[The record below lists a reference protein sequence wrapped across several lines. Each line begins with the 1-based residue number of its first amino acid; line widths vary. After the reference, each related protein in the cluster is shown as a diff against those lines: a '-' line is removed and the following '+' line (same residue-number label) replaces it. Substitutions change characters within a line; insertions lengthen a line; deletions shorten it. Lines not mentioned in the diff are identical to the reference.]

1 VKRIG
6 NIYDQ
11 ICSIEN
17 LRLADEK
24 ARKGKLRSY
33 GVRRHDRS
41 RDLNI
46 EQLHRQLISGTFRTS
61 KYETFK
67 IKCDNG
73 KEREIYRL
81 PYYPDRIV
89 HHAVMSVLEPIWVNI
104 FTQDTY
110 SCIKNRGI
118 HAAVKKLQRILKSN
132 QADTVFCLKI
142 DVRKF
147 YPNIDHEILKAIIRR
162 KIKDNR
168 LLQLLDSIVASAPG
182 VPIGNYLSQ
191 YFANLYLTYFDHWL
205 KEVLK
210 VKYYFRYADDI
221 IILSSSKEQLRA
233 YLVAIQEY
241 LQAELRLEVK
251 GNYQIF
257 PVSSRGIDFLGYV
270 FFHTHTLL
278 RKSIKQRF
286 CRKVA
291 RLNKSEIL
299 EAKYKQKVCAWW
311 GWAKYCDSR
320 HLIQKLTKNSKYE
333 IKFKRAS

>member
-1 VKRIG
+1 MKRIG
-6 NIYDQ
+6 NIYDK

-33 GVRRHDRS
+33 GVRRHDRR

-46 EQLHRQLISGTFRTS
+46 QELHKKLMSGTFVTS
-61 KYETFK
+61 KYEIFTL
-67 IKCDNG
+67 KCDNG

-81 PYYPDRIV
+81 PYYPDRVV
-89 HHAVMSVLEPIWVNI
+89 HHAIMNVLEPIWVST
-104 FTQDTY
+104 FTADTY

-132 QADTVFCLKI
+132 PQETRYCLKI

-147 YPNIDHEILKAIIRR
+147 YPNIDHDILKAIVRR
-162 KIKDNR
+162 KLKDQR
-168 LLQLLDSIVASAPG
+168 LLKLLDSIIDSAPG

-191 YFANLYLTYFDHWL
+191 YFANLYLSYFDHWI
-205 KEVLK
+205 KEVLSA
-210 VKYYFRYADDI
+210 KYYFRYADDVV
-221 IILSSSKEQLRA
+221 ILSASKMQLRA

-257 PVSSRGIDFLGYV
+257 PVASRGIDFLGYV
-270 FFHTHTLL
+270 FFHSHTLL
-278 RKSIKQRF
+278 RKTIKQRF
-286 CRKVA
+286 CKKVSK
-291 RLNKSEIL
+291 LNKVDIAEK
-299 EAKYKQKVCAWW
+299 KYKQKVCSWW

-320 HLIQKLTKNSKYE
+320 HLIQKLFKNSKYE

>member
-1 VKRIG
+1 MKRIG
-6 NIYDQ
+6 NIYDK

-33 GVRRHDRS
+33 GVRRHDRR

-46 EQLHRQLISGTFRTS
+46 QELHKKLMSGSFVTS
-61 KYETFK
+61 KYEIFTL
-67 IKCDNG
+67 KCDNG

-89 HHAVMSVLEPIWVNI
+89 HHAIMNVLEPIWVRT
-104 FTQDTY
+104 FTADTY

-132 QADTVFCLKI
+132 PQETRYCLKI

-147 YPNIDHEILKAIIRR
+147 YPNIDHDILKVIVRR
-162 KIKDNR
+162 KLKDQR
-168 LLQLLDSIVASAPG
+168 LLKLLDSIIDSAPG

-191 YFANLYLTYFDHWL
+191 YFANLYLAYFDHWI
-205 KEVLK
+205 KEV
-210 VKYYFRYADDI
+210 VGAKYYFRYADDI
-221 IILSSSKEQLRA
+221 VILSSSKEKLRA
-233 YLVAIQEY
+233 YLVAVQEY

-257 PVSSRGIDFLGYV
+257 PVASRGIDFLGYV

-278 RKSIKQRF
+278 RKTIKQRF

-291 RLNKSEIL
+291 ALNKVDVDE
-299 EAKYKQKVCAWW
+299 KKFKQKVCSWW

-320 HLIQKLTKNSKYE
+320 HLIKKLTKNMKYE

>member
-6 NIYDQ
+6 NIYDK

-33 GVRRHDRS
+33 GVRRHDRR

-46 EQLHRQLISGTFRTS
+46 QELHEKLMSGTFVTS
-61 KYETFK
+61 KYEIFTL
-67 IKCDNG
+67 KCDNG

-89 HHAVMSVLEPIWVNI
+89 HHAIMNILEPIWVST
-104 FTQDTY
+104 FTADTY

-118 HAAVKKLQRILKSN
+118 HAAVKKLQRTLKRN
-132 QADTVFCLKI
+132 PQETLYCLKI

-147 YPNIDHEILKAIIRR
+147 YPNIDHVILKSIVRR
-162 KIKDNR
+162 KIKDQR
-168 LLQLLDSIVASAPG
+168 LLKLLDSIIDSAPG

-191 YFANLYLTYFDHWL
+191 YFANLYLSYFDHWI
-205 KEVLK
+205 KEV
-210 VKYYFRYADDI
+210 VGAKYYFRYADDI
-221 IILSSSKEQLRA
+221 VILSSSKEKLRA
-233 YLVAIQEY
+233 YLVAVQEY

-257 PVSSRGIDFLGYV
+257 PVASRGIDFLGYV

-278 RKSIKQRF
+278 RKTIKQRF
-286 CRKVA
+286 CRKVVA
-291 RLNKSEIL
+291 LNKVDVDE
-299 EAKYKQKVCAWW
+299 KKFKQKVCSWW

-320 HLIQKLTKNSKYE
+320 HLIKKLTKNMKYE

>member
-1 VKRIG
+1 MKRIG
-6 NIYDQ
+6 NIYDK

-33 GVRRHDRS
+33 GVRRHDRR

-46 EQLHRQLISGTFRTS
+46 QELHEKLKSGTFVTS
-61 KYETFK
+61 KYEIFTL
-67 IKCDNG
+67 KCDNG

-89 HHAVMSVLEPIWVNI
+89 HHAIMNVLEPIWVST
-104 FTQDTY
+104 FTADTY

-118 HAAVKKLQRILKSN
+118 HAAVKKLQRTLKRN
-132 QADTVFCLKI
+132 PQETLYCLKI

-147 YPNIDHEILKAIIRR
+147 YPNIDHVILKSIVRR
-162 KIKDNR
+162 KIKDQR
-168 LLQLLDSIVASAPG
+168 LLKLLDSIIDSAPG

-191 YFANLYLTYFDHWL
+191 YFANIYLSYFDHWI
-205 KEVLK
+205 KEVVGAK
-210 VKYYFRYADDI
+210 HYFRYADDI
-221 IILSSSKEQLRA
+221 VILSSSKEKLRV
-233 YLVAIQEY
+233 YLKAIREY

-257 PVSSRGIDFLGYV
+257 PVASRGIDFLGYV
-270 FFHTHTLL
+270 FFHSHTLL
-278 RKSIKQRF
+278 RKTIKQRF
-286 CRKVA
+286 CKKVSK
-291 RLNKSEIL
+291 LNKVDIAEK
-299 EAKYKQKVCAWW
+299 KYKQKVCSWW

-320 HLIQKLTKNSKYE
+320 HLIQKLFKNSKYE

>member
-1 VKRIG
+1 MKRIG
-6 NIYDQ
+6 NIYDK

-33 GVRRHDRS
+33 GVRRHDRR

-46 EQLHRQLISGTFRTS
+46 QELHKKLMSGTFVTS
-61 KYETFK
+61 KYEIFTL
-67 IKCDNG
+67 KCDNG

-89 HHAVMSVLEPIWVNI
+89 HHAIMNVLEPIWVRT
-104 FTQDTY
+104 FTADTY
-110 SCIKNRGI
+110 SCIKKRGI
-118 HAAVKKLQRILKSN
+118 HAAVKKLQRTLKRN
-132 QADTVFCLKI
+132 PHETRYCLKI

-147 YPNIDHEILKAIIRR
+147 YPNIDHEVLKSIVRR
-162 KIKDNR
+162 KIKDQR
-168 LLQLLDSIVASAPG
+168 LLTLLDSIIASAPG

-191 YFANLYLTYFDHWL
+191 YFANLYLSYFDHFI
-205 KEVLK
+205 KEGLRAK
-210 VKYYFRYADDI
+210 FYFRYADDI
-221 IILSSSKEQLRA
+221 VILSNSKKQLRA
-233 YLVAIQEY
+233 HLIAIQEC

-251 GNYQIF
+251 SNYQIF
-257 PVSSRGIDFLGYV
+257 PVASRGIDFLGYV
-270 FFHTHTLL
+270 LYHTHTLL

-291 RLNKSEIL
+291 KLNKLEIA
-299 EAKYKQKVCAWW
+299 EKKYKQKVCSWW
-311 GWAKYCDSR
+311 GWAKHCDSR
-320 HLIQKLTKNSKYE
+320 HLIKKLTKNMKYE